1 MGKFGGISGR
11 DAIRRFEK
19 IGYRV
24 VRQRGSHVRLH
35 HLDASHRPPLTIPL
49 QKELKIGLLQ
59 QLIKDAGL
67 SVNDFFVL

>member
-1 MGKFGGISGR
+1 MGKFGGIFGK
-11 DAIRRFEK
+11 DAIKRFEK

-35 HLDASHRPPLTIPL
+35 HIDTSHRPPLTIPL
-49 QKELKIGLLQ
+49 QKELKMDLLQ

-67 SVNDFFVL
+67 SISDFSDL